1 MDNSP
6 KQVLFNIVSGQT
18 ASNALWKQ
26 GEVFLIQNLT
36 VFLFLRAV
44 VNISIQTLVIFRQM
58 IISHLELGSHVMR
71 LEQKHYQ
78 FAFFWPSDLI
88 TLLGNTMTLALHILF
103 CSSIVQKGSHRIK
116 SKIFK

>member
-26 GEVFLIQNLT
+26 GD
-36 VFLFLRAV
+36 
-44 VNISIQTLVIFRQM
+44 ISIQTLVIFRQM
-58 IISHLELGSHVMR
+58 IITHLELGSHVMR

-88 TLLGNTMTLALHILF
+88 TLLENTMTLDLHILF
-103 CSSIVQKGSHRIK
+103 CGSIVQKGSHRIK

>member
-26 GEVFLIQNLT
+26 GD
-36 VFLFLRAV
+36 
-44 VNISIQTLVIFRQM
+44 ISIQTLVIFRQM
-58 IISHLELGSHVMR
+58 IITHLELGSHVMR

-88 TLLGNTMTLALHILF
+88 TLLENTMTLDLHILF
-103 CSSIVQKGSHRIK
+103 CSSIVQKGNHRIK